1 MITDSKP
8 AIEGLNRSYL
18 QPKQKFTWIKTEI
31 IKEKLK
37 EKIIKLKHTRIG
49 YIKPNGSSMI
59 QNILR
64 YNSSPYVLISDQLI
78 DLYLIFIGVNF
89 IIRI

>member
-31 IKEKLK
+31 IKEKPK
-37 EKIIKLKHTRIG
+37 EKTIKL
-49 YIKPNGSSMI
+49 IKINGKE
-59 QNILR
+59 NIADLLTKPV
-64 YNSSPYVLISDQLI
+64 SISDF
-78 DLYLIFIGVNF
+78 DRFIKVLKNK
-89 IIRI
+89 ITPQDILASTDY